1 MPLSG
6 RGRPTYAP
14 IRAIVAETRATP
26 DVRVRQARD
35 MAEKELT
42 AAQAIQIAAGL
53 AAAGVRCWV
62 MGGWGIDALLGE
74 QTRAHHDLD
83 LLVAVSDLPSLEAW
97 LREEGFCR
105 AHEWQENAPARL
117 LGESWDTAF
126 VEQHADGREL
136 DIHAVQIEDG
146 SIVLVTTDPWELP
159 SRSLDGVGKICGRAV
174 ACVTAD
180 AQRAMHRGCDL
191 PEKHRDDLFR
201 LDRS

>member
-1 MPLSG
+1 
-6 RGRPTYAP
+6 
-14 IRAIVAETRATP
+14 
-26 DVRVRQARD
+26 

-42 AAQAIQIAAGL
+42 AAQAIQT
-53 AAAGVRCWV
+53 AAALDAAEVRCWV

-83 LLVAVSDLPSLEAW
+83 LLVSVSDLPPLEAW

-105 AHEWQENAPARL
+105 AYEWQENAHARL
-117 LGESWDTAF
+117 HGESWDTAF

-136 DIHAVQIEDG
+136 DIHAVRIEEG
-146 SIVLVTTDPWELP
+146 SILLATTDPWELP
-159 SRSLDGVGKICGRAV
+159 SRPLDGVGEICGRAV
-174 ACVTAD
+174 ACVTAE
-180 AQRAMHRGCDL
+180 AQRAMHRGYDL